1 MRNIIATIAVLLSVC
16 ANAQYREM
24 LHAHITPTNKVVTSV
39 PDWVKGAADYYT
51 FGFRKDY
58 SLNGFLSFA
67 HGTNVVASGD
77 FSFASGKSTLA
88 SAESSHAEGNGTVA
102 SGFASHA
109 EGCTTVARGNCSHAE
124 GRYTTANGTYSHSSG
139 VSSFASNN
147 YSFVWSGVLPP
158 TNPNDQNN
166 KYGSNGDGT
175 FNVNPIGGTKGFYI
189 GGTNLATILSSNS
202 GSEIDLEGF
211 ATEADLLA
219 FYYPDGSITS
229 MDQITTNGIQYAVG
243 SDGGAYVV
251 KGEGLSG
258 NVVLPWK
265 VTIDGNEYKVTA
277 IGEGAFDSDYYSNEF
292 NRFTAPITV
301 KSIGDYAFYICDTL
315 TYIYIPSKASIGS
328 DAFNQCY
335 RLKTVSLPSVTNI
348 NYNAFFLCE
357 SLTSVILP
365 SAISI
370 RGDVFNQCHS
380 LKTVE
385 LPSAT
390 SIGNSAFFECRSL
403 TSISLPSTTSIGSSA
418 FESCTSLQSIS
429 LPSATSIGSG
439 AFIYCNSLTSV
450 SLHSVTSIGRSV
462 FIDCTSLTLIDFG
475 SSPKSAVPSLSG
487 GYPFGGVPTT
497 CRFIIPLGMYDE
509 WIAAP
514 NWSNLYAQGYKF
526 DGYANV
532 DDVKNQTP
540 TQLSN
545 GSEIRTADSLFR
557 SMDNQNVLWT
567 YVYGESVWLAVTN
580 YMRTV
585 AGVAPSF
592 QLWEVRDGKT
602 NCVYWSAEEIDI
614 RVGDK
619 IDIAVS
625 NIANSVATTKADRA
639 WAKYQSM
646 TGADNPQPNDITIV
660 STPSVM
666 LSGGYEWQRFID
678 TGNEIW
684 IFKCNCPT
692 MLGSSSISNGVNTGN
707 GYFRIYDAEGKTHF
721 SVERTD
727 SKLVDAVPDSV
738 SFSNDDNRY
747 FQVSFQS
754 NVKPSLYVSTDLNT
768 PFIECKEDSENDYGL
783 TCSWTESDGI
793 YTATIMYNP
802 AEGKPS
808 KLFAY
813 GKVVQEGSVVIKNTA
828 ATSFDGG
835 IIIGGTKYT
844 IGTAVIDGKTVLTLE
859 NGQAVSE

>member
-1 MRNIIATIAVLLSVC
+1 MRNIISIIAVLLSAC
-16 ANAQYREM
+16 ANAQYSEM
-24 LHAHITPTNKVVTSV
+24 LHAHITPTNKVVTGV

-51 FGFRKDY
+51 FGFRKDN

-77 FSFASGKSTLA
+77 LSFASGKSTLA
-88 SAESSHAEGNGTVA
+88 SAESSHAEGNGTIA

-109 EGCTTVARGNCSHAE
+109 EGCTTVAKGNCSHSE

-139 VSSFASNN
+139 VSSLASNN

-166 KYGSNGDGT
+166 KYGSNGEGT

-202 GSEIDLEGF
+202 GSDIDLEGF
-211 ATEADLLA
+211 ATETDLLA
-219 FYYPDGSITS
+219 FYYPDGSVTS
-229 MDQITTNGIQYAVG
+229 MNQITTNGIEYAVG

-251 KGEGLSG
+251 KGEGLTG

-277 IGEGAFDSDYYSNEF
+277 IGGSAFSGGLYANYF
-292 NRFTAPITV
+292 NSFTAPITM
-301 KSIGDYAFYICDTL
+301 KSIGNDAFSYCFAL
-315 TYIYIPSKASIGS
+315 KFANIPSVASIGRS
-328 DAFNQCY
+328 TFEYCD
-335 RLKTVSLPSVTNI
+335 SLQSVYIPSVTNI
-348 NYNAFFLCE
+348 GNFAFSTCE
-357 SLTSVILP
+357 SLTSV
-365 SAISI
+365 
-370 RGDVFNQCHS
+370 N
-380 LKTVE
+380 

-390 SIGNSAFFECRSL
+390 RIGNSAFLSCYSL
-403 TSISLPSTTSIGSSA
+403 ISVYIPSVTNIGNRA
-418 FESCTSLQSIS
+418 FDSCDSLQSVS
-429 LPSATSIGSG
+429 LPSATRIGNS
-439 AFIYCNSLTSV
+439 AFVYCTSLQSV
-450 SLHSVTSIGRSV
+450 SLHSVTSIGNSA
-462 FIDCTSLTLIDFG
+462 FIDCYSLALIDFG
-475 SSPKSAVPSLSG
+475 SSPKSAVPSLSEE
-487 GYPFGGVPTT
+487 YTFGGVPTS

-509 WIAAP
+509 WIAA
-514 NWSNLYAQGYKF
+514 NGWSDLYAQGYKF
-526 DGYANV
+526 EGYASV

-567 YVYGESVWLAVTN
+567 YVYGETVWIAVTN

-592 QLWEVRDGKT
+592 QLWEVRDGNT

-619 IDIAVS
+619 IDVAVT
-625 NIANSVATTKADRA
+625 NAVKDKADKS

-678 TGNEIW
+678 TGNEVW

-727 SKLVDAVPDSV
+727 SKLVDAVPNSV
-738 SFSNDDNRY
+738 SFSKDGNGY

-783 TCSWTESDGI
+783 TCSWAESDGI

-828 ATSFDGG
+828 AASFDGG
-835 IIIGGTKYT
+835 IIIGGNKYTT